1 MNKKYFVIF
10 MISVLLL
17 SLFVGCKKN
26 DPVIAPPQ
34 TDPSVTSS
42 KPEEVTTLPPDYS
55 QMKVIST
62 GKVLTADIGMMAA
75 EYKNSSPY
83 TIQVRLLPNGVHL
96 YGYSEGSAVI
106 ELTDYFGHTAKIT
119 ATVSENSESIAV
131 DVEKCK
137 DKFIEV
143 GQFGAIGNGYKD
155 DTKAFQKAID
165 SASPGDTVYVYP
177 GRYNV
182 SLISM
187 REGVTLRLYSEMT
200 NAKDGYTDKI
210 SADINDQK
218 YAILSGTRILN
229 TNNEAK
235 GTTGASNFSII
246 GGVVDNN
253 LTGRSTV
260 LFACGEN
267 IRIENVIFKDM
278 KGNHTVQLMGCKSTV
293 FENCM
298 FAGYMCGNTLTGET
312 VQIEPSRINATGG
325 PITFEEGEYYYS
337 EDITFNNCYF
347 GKSDEAGPPI
357 IAIGDHSAV
366 GGKTVSG
373 FKITNNFFDGCLYA
387 AIRYNNISDVDI
399 SGNTFLATEENNN
412 PKLHSNATT
421 PAFILLYSSN
431 SATKYTASDGK
442 TVTETSNTEHSGLH
456 NISIKNNVFTLEE
469 GSDKRIIYYDTQ
481 KYTPGV
487 SFLTLKR
494 QDHFNTPTYDFS
506 GYSVNTNFIDGL
518 SFTDNTINV
527 NGQPAYFNYCFKIIN
542 AYNLK
547 FANNKLNLNND
558 ASFSYDNGEYLTST
572 DLTKKFD
579 FVINTKKTDKTITI
593 NFDGKSYPISAS
605 FSGNITLR
613 KEAGGIIKAYADKEG
628 NLTVDII
635 PADGYSPSK
644 IHFYSGNDLRTDQN
658 KITSSTTINIYFTK
672 N

>member
-1 MNKKYFVIF
+1 MNKKRFLIF

-17 SLFVGCKKN
+17 SLFVGCQKN

-34 TDPSVTSS
+34 TDPSDTSS

-246 GGVVDNN
+246 GGVIDSNCKNV
-253 LTGRSTV
+253 SV
-260 LFACGEN
+260 ALFACADN
-267 IRIENVIFKDM
+267 FRLENVIFKDL
-278 KGNHTVQLMGCKSTV
+278 KSGHTLQIMGCKNSV
-293 FENCM
+293 IKNCM
-298 FAGYMCGNTLTGET
+298 FAGFVCGDSYSKET
-312 VQIEPSRINATGG
+312 IQIEPARPNATGG

-337 EDITFNNCYF
+337 ENISISDCYF
-347 GKSDEAGPPI
+347 GKSDEAGPHVV
-357 IAIGDHSAV
+357 AIGDHCSV
-366 GGKTVSG
+366 GGVTVRN
-373 FKITNNFFDGCLYA
+373 FRITNNFFDECMYA
-387 AIRYNNISDVDI
+387 SIRYNNLSDVEI
-399 SGNTFLATEENNN
+399 SGNTFLSTAEYKTPNIFIGV
-412 PKLHSNATT
+412 HQ
-421 PAFILLYSSN
+421 PAFIHLYSSN
-431 SATKYTASDGK
+431 NNNKYIASNGESI
-442 TVTETSNTEHSGLH
+442 TETEASEQSGLH
-456 NISIKNNVFTLEE
+456 NINIKNNVFTLEE
-469 GSDKRIIYYDTQ
+469 GSDKRIIYYNTQ

-542 AYNLK
+542 AYNLE

-593 NFDGKSYPISAS
+593 NFDGRSYPISAS

-613 KEAGGIIKAYADKEG
+613 KEAGGIIKAYTDKEG